1 MYTVA
6 AVVREER
13 SSEKKF
19 IFDTILKILISKTEY
34 AKITVL
40 TILSHK
46 FKTNFLLEEFKMTTR
61 RIT

>member
-46 FKTNFLLEEFKMTTR
+46 FKTNFVIEEFK
-61 RIT
+61 